1 VVSFKRIAR
10 VTAVAAASV
19 GVAFGATTLVQAHG
33 DGVADEVIHACV
45 NSKSGTVKI
54 VAADATCK
62 GDWVPLDW
70 NAIGLQGPVGPAGP
84 EGPQGPVG
92 PEGPEGLQGA
102 TGPQGP
108 EGPQGA
114 TGQQGP
120 AGPQGA
126 TGPQGPAGPQGAT
139 GLQGPEGPQGP
150 PGPTNALSGAVDRT
164 GTILA
169 GQGFTVERT
178 GVGAYT
184 ITFEPGR
191 ISGFPM
197 PNVTMIENI
206 TRNGVTPLIQGVGFS
221 SQFLVS
227 FFDTAGNPIDAQFS
241 FTVLGAPGPAPAAA
255 AERRSSAS
263 EPAPITAP

>member
-1 VVSFKRIAR
+1 VSFKRIAR

-33 DGVADEVIHACV
+33 EGVADEVIHACV

-54 VAADATCK
+54 VAADATCR
-62 GDWVPLDW
+62 GDWVSLDW
-70 NAIGLQGPVGPAGP
+70 SAIGPQGPVGPAGP

-92 PEGPEGLQGA
+92 PEGPEGPQGA

-108 EGPQGA
+108 E
-114 TGQQGP
+114 
-120 AGPQGA
+120 GPQGA

-139 GLQGPEGPQGP
+139 GPQGPEGPQGP
-150 PGPTNALSGAVDRT
+150 AGPTNALSGAVDRT

-184 ITFEPGR
+184 VTFEPGR

-241 FTVLGAPGPAPAAA
+241 FTVLGAPGPAPSAAA
-255 AERRSSAS
+255 TAERRSSVT